1 MLNRFASLFVSALLF
16 SGLVANAQR
25 NSPASVFV
33 EPVQERHFSMRIEAL
48 GTLEPN
54 EQVDL
59 TLNAADRVRAIYF
72 DDGDRVHQGKT
83 LLSLAQREQVA
94 LVEAAEATYD
104 EARRQQER
112 LARLAE
118 QQAVSQ
124 SELDQANRNLDSAAA
139 QLRAVQSRQRDR
151 VLVAPFDGVL
161 GFRMVSVGS
170 YVQPGDVV
178 ARLIDDSEMNLDFSV
193 PSTFLRTLEKGT
205 AIEARSDD
213 FPGQTFEGTVAS
225 IDNAIDPVT
234 RSVRVRATL
243 PNPDRLLI
251 AGMFVQ
257 VTLVADPRVSLSIPE
272 EAVQPV
278 GPRTFVFV
286 AAEEGGERVARR
298 KEVTLGLRQAGQVEV
313 LSGLVEGEEV
323 ITEGV
328 IRVREGGA
336 VSIRDKSMLEP
347 QAVSGKK
354 RSGSSSGSS
363 SSAGR

>member
-1 MLNRFASLFVSALLF
+1 MFNRIVPLLVSALLF
-16 SGLVANAQR
+16 SGLCAHAQR
-25 NSPASVFV
+25 NTAASVFV
-33 EPVQERHFSMRIEAL
+33 EPVQERSFAMRIEAL
-48 GTLEPN
+48 GTLQPN

-72 DDGDRVHQGKT
+72 EDGDRVLEGKT

-139 QLRAVQSRQRDR
+139 QLRAVQSRQQDR

-193 PSTFLRTLEKGT
+193 PSTFLRTLKKGT
-205 AIEARSDD
+205 AIEARTDD
-213 FPGQTFEGTVAS
+213 LPDQTFEGVIAS

-286 AAEEGGERVARR
+286 AEEQNGERVARR
-298 KEVTLGLRQAGQVEV
+298 KEVSLGLRQAGHVEV
-313 LSGLVEGEEV
+313 ISGLQAGEDV

-328 IRVREGGA
+328 IRVREGGT
-336 VSIRDKSMLEP
+336 VKILDKSVLEP
-347 QAVSGKK
+347 QTVSGQS
-354 RSGSSSGSS
+354 RSGASGSSA
-363 SSAGR
+363 SAGR